1 MNPKITI
8 NDIGEDPKRTEAR
21 ERANCCIAVFIGET
35 KDSGLILNADTPE
48 REQQFAGLIAGLAL
62 EALGNKWYGE
72 ARTEGVKRGMSLTL
86 EAVYRVCGEDVAN
99 EVIRV
104 IGEMTDKKQ

>member
-1 MNPKITI
+1 MKPTI
-8 NDIGEDPKRTEAR
+8 RVNDLGEDPERTAAR
-21 ERANCCIAVFIGET
+21 ERAGCSIAVFIGET
-35 KDSGLILNADTPE
+35 KDSGLVLNADTPE

-72 ARTEGVKRGMSLTL
+72 ARTEGVKRGITLTL

-99 EVIRV
+99 EVLRV
-104 IGEMTDKKQ
+104 VGEMTSAKE